1 VPSGRLLLLRHGETE
16 WSRDKKHT
24 GQTDVELTATGEQQ
38 ARDLAPALA
47 GLRPVLVLCSPMKR
61 ARRTAELAG
70 LPPVTVDADLAE
82 WGYGDY
88 EGITTE
94 EIRRSQPG
102 WTVWTHLTPGGE
114 TAQDVSARADRAL
127 HRVAGVLAEGD
138 VVVVGHGHFNRVL
151 AARWLGLDARNGQLF
166 ALDTGTI
173 CVLGYEHEQQVLLR
187 WNMPGA
193 AGSAAL

>member
-1 VPSGRLLLLRHGETE
+1 MV
-16 WSRDKKHT
+16 
-24 GQTDVELTATGEQQ
+24 
-38 ARDLAPALA
+38 
-47 GLRPVLVLCSPMKR
+47 R

-70 LPPVTVDADLAE
+70 LPAFTVDPDLAE

-102 WTVWTHLTPGGE
+102 WTVWTHPTPSGE
-114 TAQDVSARADRAL
+114 SADEVSARADRAL
-127 HRVAGVLAEGD
+127 QRVAAVLADGD

-151 AARWLGLDARNGQLF
+151 GARWLGLAARSGQLF
-166 ALDTGTI
+166 TLDTGTV

-187 WNMPGA
+187 WNVPGPA
-193 AGSAAL
+193 AATAL